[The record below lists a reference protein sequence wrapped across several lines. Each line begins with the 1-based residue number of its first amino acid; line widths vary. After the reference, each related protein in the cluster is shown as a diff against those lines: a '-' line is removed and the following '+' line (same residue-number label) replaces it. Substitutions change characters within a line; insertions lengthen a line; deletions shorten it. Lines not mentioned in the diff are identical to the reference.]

1 VLIPELISDRQYRAR
16 LLELARQAQTPI
28 LFGSPALRFGKHRI
42 DSFNRAYLVSADGSI
57 VDYYD
62 KMELAPF
69 AEYVPAR
76 KFFGFFVRKIVVGL
90 GEFVAGQ
97 RQTLFEIKG
106 AKLAVLICYEG
117 IFPALSRSAVDHGAN
132 VLLNITNDAWYGNSS
147 APYQLLAMSAL
158 RSVETHTPMVR
169 VANTGISA
177 VIMPDGRITARTDL
191 FTRGTEVQTVRWR
204 RGRTFYAVA
213 GDLFAQLCFTLSI
226 IGLLAALAF
235 PRAAPTKPRL
245 DSSAISP
252 NGRR

>member
-1 VLIPELISDRQYRAR
+1 MASDSEYRAK
-16 LLELARQAQTPI
+16 LLDLARQARTPI
-28 LFGSPALRFGKHRI
+28 LLGLPRCVSGSTRI

-76 KFFGFFVRKIVVGL
+76 KLFGFFVHKVVVGL
-90 GEFVAGQ
+90 GEFVPGQ
-97 RQTLFEIKG
+97 RQTLFDVKG

-117 IFPALSRSAVDHGAN
+117 IFPALSRTAVDNGAD
-132 VLLNITNDAWYGNSS
+132 VLVNITNDAWYGNSS

-191 FTRGTEVQTVRWR
+191 IYPRHRNPDGPLAAWPHVLR
-204 RGRTFYAVA
+204 VA
-213 GDLFAQLCFTLSI
+213 GDLFAELCFALSI

-235 PRAAPTKPRL
+235 ARRRPEKTRISPAV
-245 DSSAISP
+245 ISP
-252 NGRR
+252 NGHR